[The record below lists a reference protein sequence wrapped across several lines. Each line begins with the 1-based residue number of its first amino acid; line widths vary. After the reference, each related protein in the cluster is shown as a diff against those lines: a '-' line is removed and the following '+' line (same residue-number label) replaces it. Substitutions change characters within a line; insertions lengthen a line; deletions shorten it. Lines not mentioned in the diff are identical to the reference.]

1 MKKEKPTIIHYIDN
15 FHIGGAQTMIMEI
28 FYAINKYSDYKQLVY
43 CRKSSQIARNNAEL
57 SYNIKVLRVKE
68 KEFIKKIIRKKPCVL
83 IYHKLLRSDT
93 SVYKGLFN
101 IVPII
106 VINHTFTKPQFKIK
120 IHKCNNIVS
129 VCNSMLIGMKKHQN
143 RCRGSMV
150 VVMNGV
156 DFERYDEVVP
166 IDNGYDRN
174 KILVTGRINTFNK
187 WKYSD
192 GWIKWC
198 STVKLPKKMI
208 HDYIGEGSFLPKAQK
223 YYSKIKDRRNEVIFR
238 GFVTDFKKKVSII
251 KSWDL
256 FLYQVN
262 EQEGLSV
269 SVLEALAS
277 GVPVL
282 CSDHYGNKEVI
293 VKGVNGFIFKTKH
306 HAAEILQRLC
316 ENPDELRTLK
326 KTTREHFRDHLSSK
340 RMAKGYLKII
350 EKLYYAKKW

>member
-1 MKKEKPTIIHYIDN
+1 MGKEKPTIIHYIDN
-15 FHIGGAQTMIMEI
+15 FHIGGAQSMVMEI

-43 CRKSSQIARNNAEL
+43 CNSSSPKARRNAQL
-57 SYNIKVLRVKE
+57 SYGMKVSRVKE
-68 KEFIKKIIRKKPCVL
+68 KEFFKKVVSEKPCVL

-93 SVYKGLFN
+93 SIYTKLFDA
-101 IVPII
+101 VPII
-106 VINHTFTKPQFKIK
+106 VVNHTFAKPQFKIK
-120 IHKCNNIVS
+120 IYKCNNIVS
-129 VCNSMLIGMKKHQN
+129 VCHSMLKGLKKHKK

-150 VVMNGV
+150 VVMNTV
-156 DFERYDEVVP
+156 DFEKYDEITP
-166 IDNGYDRN
+166 IVTEYDR
-174 KILVTGRINTFNK
+174 KKVILTGRINTFNK

-282 CSDHYGNKEVI
+282 CSDHFGNKEII
-293 VKGVNGFIFKTKH
+293 VKGVNGFVFKTKH

-316 ENPDELRTLK
+316 ENPDELKKLK
-326 KTTREHFRDHLSSK
+326 ETTREHFRDHLSSNK
-340 RMAKGYLKII
+340 MANSYIKII